1 MKILTIGLLALMAGF
16 ADQATL
22 AAQEARPIPTPAS
35 ALANMREARNVG
47 DAVDVLTQLH
57 GYRPE
62 SELDAFADSLVVL
75 ANEYESDPGR
85 SLRPSPALLALVES
99 ALPEKEGAIPY
110 PGAYEA
116 LERVFAATQ
125 SRSALAFMAEADP
138 RRALPLLR
146 ERVVA
151 SDEEVACPANDILS
165 DIDGGEEL
173 LRQLT
178 NSGTLVHECRAVH
191 GHPLIFLDPIEPQLP
206 PPFSDILKTVQA
218 GDPAA
223 SQQAVDILTGVGEW
237 RHPGEQLWL
246 ADSLATLASS
256 GGGESPV
263 AVRAW
268 EILERSAHPTDPD
281 VLPYPL
287 AYEAVMR
294 VFEATGSQ
302 EALES
307 LARIDAGHATSFLAE
322 VAGRDAAV
330 SCTARAVLVQMNDG
344 PRLLRELEDAGRL
357 TYRCPGG
364 M

>member
-1 MKILTIGLLALMAGF
+1 MKILTTGLLTLVAGL

-22 AAQEARPIPTPAS
+22 TAQEARPIPTPAS
-35 ALANMREARNVG
+35 ALAKMRESGSAG

-57 GYRPE
+57 GYRPQ

-75 ANEYESDPGR
+75 ANEYESDTAR
-85 SLRPSPALLALVES
+85 SLRTSPALLALVSS
-99 ALPEKEGAIPY
+99 ALPEEEGAIPY
-110 PGAYEA
+110 TGAYEA

-125 SRSALAFMAEADP
+125 SRTALAFMAETDP

-165 DIDGGEEL
+165 NIDGGEKL

-191 GHPLIFLDPIEPQLP
+191 GHPLILLDPPQLP
-206 PPFSDILKTVQA
+206 PPFSDILETVQA

-237 RHPGEQLWL
+237 RHPDEQLWL

-268 EILERSAHPTDPD
+268 EVLERSAHPTDPD

-287 AYEAVMR
+287 AYEAVVR

-307 LARIDAGHATSFLAE
+307 LARIDAGRATSFLAE
-322 VAGRDAAV
+322 VAGRDAAA
-330 SCTARAVLVQMNDG
+330 SCRARAVLARMNDG

-357 TYRCPGG
+357 TYRCPGDI
-364 M
+364 

>member
-1 MKILTIGLLALMAGF
+1 MKILTTGLLTLVAGL

-22 AAQEARPIPTPAS
+22 TAQEARPIPTPAS
-35 ALANMREARNVG
+35 ALAKMRESGSAG

-57 GYRPE
+57 GYRPQ

-75 ANEYESDPGR
+75 ANEHVRTSR
-85 SLRPSPALLALVES
+85 RTSRALFALAWSV
-99 ALPEKEGAIPY
+99 LPEEEGAIPY
-110 PGAYEA
+110 TGAYEA

-125 SRSALAFMAEADP
+125 SRTALSFMAKVDP
-138 RRALPLLR
+138 RRTLPLLR

-151 SDEEVACPANDILS
+151 SEYEVACPANDILR
-165 DIDGGEEL
+165 DIEGGEEL
-173 LRQLT
+173 LHQLT
-178 NSGTLVHECRAVH
+178 NSGALVHDCRAVH
-191 GHPLIFLDPIEPQLP
+191 GHPLIMLDPIEPQLP
-206 PPFSDILKTVQA
+206 PPFSDILETVQA

-237 RHPGEQLWL
+237 RHPDEQLWL

-268 EILERSAHPTDPD
+268 EVLERSAHPTDPD

-287 AYEAVMR
+287 AYEAVVR

-307 LARIDAGHATSFLAE
+307 LARIDAGRATSFLAE
-322 VAGRDAAV
+322 VAGRDAAA
-330 SCTARAVLVQMNDG
+330 SCRARAVLARMNDG

-357 TYRCPGG
+357 TYRCPGDI
-364 M
+364 

>member
-1 MKILTIGLLALMAGF
+1 MKILTIGLLALMAGL

-22 AAQEARPIPTPAS
+22 TAQEARPMPTPAS
-35 ALANMREARNVG
+35 ALANMRESGNVG

-57 GYRPE
+57 GYRPQ

-75 ANEYESDPGR
+75 ANEHVRTSR
-85 SLRPSPALLALVES
+85 RTSRALLALVSS
-99 ALPEKEGAIPY
+99 ALPEEEGAIPY
-110 PGAYEA
+110 TGAYEA

-125 SRSALAFMAEADP
+125 SRTALSFMAEADP
-138 RRALPLLR
+138 RRTLPLLR

-151 SDEEVACPANDILS
+151 SDEEVACPANHILRDDIV
-165 DIDGGEEL
+165 GGEEL

-178 NSGTLVHECRAVH
+178 NSGALVHECRAVH
-191 GHPLIFLDPIEPQLP
+191 GHPLILLDPPQLP
-206 PPFSDILKTVQA
+206 PPFSDILETVQA

-263 AVRAW
+263 AMRAW
-268 EILERSAHPTDPD
+268 QVLERSAHPTDPD
-281 VLPYPL
+281 LLYPL
-287 AYEAVMR
+287 AYEIVVR

-307 LARIDAGHATSFLAE
+307 LARIDAGRATSFLAE

-330 SCTARAVLVQMNDG
+330 SCRARAVLAQMNDG

-357 TYRCPGG
+357 TYHCPGTN
-364 M
+364 